1 MGRAKLAFYSER
13 VSNSLSSSGIKQL
26 TTITLLTVFIEVKI
40 CVT

>member
-1 MGRAKLAFYSER
+1 MGRAKLAFYSEKGFKF
-13 VSNSLSSSGIKQL
+13 LSSSGIKQL